1 MLRKITAII
10 LFITAIAFIVLGVV
24 GIFSGHQIFEGVL
37 LILAGLILTIIA
49 IGLWS
54 NRKIQELIEDW
65 TLSWPL

>member
-10 LFITAIAFIVLGVV
+10 LFITAITFIVLGAV
-24 GIFSGHQIFEGVL
+24 GIFNGHQIFEGVL
-37 LILAGLILTIIA
+37 LILAGLILAIIA

-54 NRKIQELIEDW
+54 NRKIKELIEDW